1 MFWPGGSIPPSPNP
15 ITQKKTLM
23 EKIYNIMTIYSDATI
38 IRQIRLGNITI
49 DPIPENIQ
57 IQPSSV
63 DLRLGNTFKTFKPT
77 EEPIDPTKDY
87 IDLEEEMI
95 TIIQNPYTIQPGEF
109 ILGHTL
115 ETITLPDDITARIEG
130 KSTLGR
136 LGLTMHVTAG
146 YIDPGFNGQITLEI
160 CNLGPRPVTLYT
172 GMRVCQIV
180 FEDMTTPSENPY
192 NTRGRYMNQRGP
204 VASKFGDKL

>member
-1 MFWPGGSIPPSPNP
+1 
-15 ITQKKTLM
+15 
-23 EKIYNIMTIYSDATI
+23 MTIYSDTTI
-38 IRQIRLGNITI
+38 IRQIRLGNIKI
-49 DPIPENIQ
+49 EPIPDNIQ

-63 DLRLGNTFKTFKPT
+63 DLRLGNTFKTFKHNDD
-77 EEPIDPTKDY
+77 PINPTKDKN
-87 IDLEEEMI
+87 LEEQMS

-115 ETITLPDDITARIEG
+115 EIITLPDDITARIEG

-160 CNLGPRPVTLYT
+160 CNLGPRPVQLWC

-192 NTRGRYMNQRGP
+192 SNCGRYMNQDGP
-204 VASKFGDKL
+204 VAGKFGDNL